1 MALSFSGA
9 TNLPQCAWTCWGFI
23 VYLHGET
30 NNNVAGMKYPIGIQQ
45 FSELR
50 TNGWVYVDKTAV
62 IYRLLSSG
70 KYYFLSRPRR
80 FGKSLLISTL
90 EAYFK
95 GQKELFQGL
104 AMEQLETE
112 WVEHPVL
119 HLDLNAKPFTK
130 LQDLYDLLN
139 DQITV
144 YEHQYGSVAVD
155 GSPEGRLRQLIRA
168 AKEKTGRNVVVL
180 VDEYD
185 KPLLQAIG
193 NEQLQDEF
201 RSVLKA
207 FYGVLKSADADIRFA
222 LLTGVSKFSKVSV
235 FSDLNNLMDISMSPH
250 YYDICGIS
258 ESELHDTFDDEVG
271 ELASAN
277 GQTKD
282 EAYETLRQRY
292 DGYHFSPDTP
302 GMYNPFSILWTLSE
316 QQYGSYWFSTGTPTY
331 LVQLMKEFDLNPKEL
346 SGYEASASEL
356 DSVQIKVDNPIA
368 VLYQSGYLTIKG
380 YDKRFKTYTLD
391 YPNDEVK
398 EGFVNFLLPYY
409 TYSRQVN
416 NASIIGQF
424 VQSLERGN
432 AQRFME
438 LLQAFMAGIP
448 YELVRDLEVHYQNV
462 IYIITKLMGL
472 YVQAEY
478 RTSRGRID
486 LLVGTDKYVYIIEL
500 KHDGTAEEALVQIN
514 SKDYALPFATDGRE
528 VVKIGAN
535 ITSETR
541 NLERWVVE

>member
-1 MALSFSGA
+1 
-9 TNLPQCAWTCWGFI
+9 
-23 VYLHGET
+23 
-30 NNNVAGMKYPIGIQQ
+30 MKYPIGIQH

-95 GQKELFQGL
+95 GQKDLFQGL

-130 LQDLYDLLN
+130 LQDLYALLN
-139 DQITV
+139 DQITI

-155 GSPEGRLRQLIRA
+155 ESPEGRLRQLIRA

-193 NEQLQDEF
+193 NEDLQNEF
-201 RSVLKA
+201 RSALKA

-235 FSDLNNLMDISMSPH
+235 FSDLNNIEDISMSPH
-250 YYDICGIS
+250 YYGICGIS
-258 ESELHDTFDDEVG
+258 ERELHDTFDNEVG
-271 ELASAN
+271 ELASVN
-277 GQTKD
+277 DQTKE

-302 GMYNPFSILWTLSE
+302 GMYNPFSILLALKNQE
-316 QQYGSYWFSTGTPTY
+316 YGSYWFSTGTPTY

-346 SGYEASASEL
+346 SGYEASANEL
-356 DSVQIKVDNPIA
+356 DSVQIKVGNPIA

-409 TYSRQVN
+409 TYSRQIN

-432 AQRFME
+432 SNRFME
-438 LLQAFMAGIP
+438 LLQAFMADIP

-500 KHDGTAEEALVQIN
+500 KHDGTAEEALAQIN